1 VPIGGTFAGEADYL
15 GMDVDVTVRAEAR

>member
-15 GMDVDVTVRAEAR
+15 GMEVEVTVRAEAR